1 MMMQKFQSIV
11 AAFDG
16 SEPSEEAFAAMMPLV
31 REDRPDVAVLY
42 VYPAPATSYFPPPR
56 LAEACERLRAD
67 GVDAHLTIR
76 EGDPAE
82 EILTYLKQRRP
93 DLLVME
99 TEGRSGLRR
108 MAQRSVAE
116 DVLHQVE
123 MPVLLVRPGAARK
136 SWSRMLV
143 ALDGSSR
150 AEEIL
155 QDVVPLARRLHSS
168 VELVRVAL
176 PSIPV
181 WAAAEAGGGAREED
195 PTPYLRQVQ
204 ARLLEEGVDARIH
217 APQGRAAA
225 ALLERARDSDASLI
239 CLTTHGRTGFER
251 VLLGSTAEEIV
262 HHASCPVLVRRSVQV
277 DGIPLDPRPLGHG
290 KTG

>member
-99 TEGRSGLRR
+99 TEGRSALRR
-108 MAQRSVAE
+108 MAHRSVAE

-123 MPVLLVRPGAARK
+123 VPVLLVRPGAARK

-262 HHASCPVLVRRSVQV
+262 HQASCPVLVRRSVQV